1 MHVQHLAVIIDGWW
15 GTLLGIEGLLEDG
28 EGVSRTSLFEIHISI
43 HG

>member
-1 MHVQHLAVIIDGWW
+1 MHVQHLAVIIDGWR

-28 EGVSRTSLFEIHISI
+28 EGVTSLFEIHISI